1 MVPLFREQIQK
12 VEPVPVTHPEI
23 IRYFMTIPEAS
34 QLVLQAGNM
43 AMGGEV
49 FVLDIGEPVKIA
61 DLARM
66 MIHLMAMIERSE
78 DNPRGDIEIVFT
90 GLRPSENYT
99 RSC

>member
-1 MVPLFREQIQK
+1 
-12 VEPVPVTHPEI
+12 
-23 IRYFMTIPEAS
+23 MTIPEAS

-66 MIHLMAMIERSE
+66 MIHLMGMIERNE